1 MNSPIPAYRN
11 LLYLEVE
18 KCYNW
23 IFHEGPKSIN
33 MNWITSIFFILS
45 LISIF
50 WNLYGQVGQPTQLVE
65 LIFIA
70 FYFFNGSRN

>member
-33 MNWITSIFFILS
+33 MNWITSIFLF
-45 LISIF
+45 
-50 WNLYGQVGQPTQLVE
+50 
-65 LIFIA
+65 
-70 FYFFNGSRN
+70 